1 MTQNIIIL
9 GTAVLWNSW
18 RKNTTSIIFTKWYD
32 DDMMIVMIYK
42 KKTCWSVVG
51 TWCGKL
57 SGTHKRPLRA
67 NCWEQWSCRE
77 KDENG
82 GRKKVQLN
90 FEWKPICKLWYKRCQ
105 RQCGNSSEVNKRLP
119 LAIAW
124 EQLRERSTKQNRL
137 FTFIRS
143 SVCQTSAVG

>member
-9 GTAVLWNSW
+9 GTAVLWNSG

-32 DDMMIVMIYK
+32 DDMMIVMIVMIYK

-77 KDENG
+77 KDENR

-90 FEWKPICKLWYKRCQ
+90 FEWKPICKLWNKRCK
-105 RQCGNSSEVNKRLP
+105 RQWGDSTNCLGRSPGNNWEKDLQSKTICSLLFEVQFDKP
-119 LAIAW
+119 
-124 EQLRERSTKQNRL
+124 
-137 FTFIRS
+137 
-143 SVCQTSAVG
+143 VG